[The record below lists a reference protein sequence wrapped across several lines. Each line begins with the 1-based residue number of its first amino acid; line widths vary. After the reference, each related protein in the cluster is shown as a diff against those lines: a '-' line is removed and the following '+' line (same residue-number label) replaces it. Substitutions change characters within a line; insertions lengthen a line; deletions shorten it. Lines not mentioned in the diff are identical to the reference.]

1 MFVKYPIENTN
12 WPEWICPIH
21 SQKLIDQ
28 GNALTCHEHCIYPRR
43 NGILRFVPNSSYSAA
58 FGLQWNR
65 YRKTQLD
72 SYTGLPLSRERLRR
86 CLGEVVWSGLRGK
99 HVLEAGCG
107 AGRFTEIILE
117 QGAYV
122 TSLDL
127 SEAVEANQENFPQS
141 RMHRIAQANIL
152 KIPIE
157 PRQFDVVVCLGVV
170 QHTPI
175 PEETI
180 ASLCMQVKSG
190 GWLVF
195 DHYTY
200 GISYFTKTFPV
211 FRYFLMRLP
220 PEKGIKHTE
229 WIVNTLWPLHR
240 AARHSYVMHLLL
252 SRLSPVLDYYLTY
265 PQLSEKLQKE
275 WALLDTHDLLTDW
288 YKHLR
293 TRRQIRKIMERLG
306 LRNIWCEYEG
316 NGIEARGQLI
326 LTATV
331 DG

>member
-1 MFVKYPIENTN
+1 MLEEYSIETTK

-21 SQKLIDQ
+21 AQELVEQENS
-28 GNALTCHEHCIYPRR
+28 LTCSCHCIYMRR

-58 FGLQWNR
+58 FGLQWKR

-127 SEAVEANQENFPQS
+127 SEAVEANQENCPQG

-152 KIPIE
+152 KIPFA

-180 ASLCMQVKSG
+180 ASLYMQVKDG
-190 GWLVF
+190 GWLVI

-200 GISYFTKTFPV
+200 GVSYFTKTFPL
-211 FRYFLMRLP
+211 FRYFLKRLP
-220 PEKGIKHTE
+220 PDKSIKYTE

-240 AARHSYVMHLLL
+240 TARHSYLIHLLL
-252 SRLSPVLDYYLTY
+252 SRLSPVLDYYWTY
-265 PQLSEKLQKE
+265 PQLNEKLQKE

-293 TRRQIRKIMERLG
+293 SRRQIRKIIEQMG
-306 LRNIWCEYEG
+306 LCNIWCEYGG
-316 NGIEARGQLI
+316 NGIEARGQRK
-326 LTATV
+326 LTAAV
-331 DG
+331 